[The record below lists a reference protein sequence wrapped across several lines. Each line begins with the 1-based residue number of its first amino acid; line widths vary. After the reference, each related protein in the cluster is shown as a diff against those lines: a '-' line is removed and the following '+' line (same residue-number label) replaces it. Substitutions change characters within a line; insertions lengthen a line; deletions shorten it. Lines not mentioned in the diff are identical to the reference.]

1 MLRNFI
7 SVRNPY
13 LLT

>member
-1 MLRNFI
+1 MLLYN

-13 LLT
+13 CI